1 MSDHTR
7 TLSDEGTATASRRP
21 SLLVTLTVAVF
32 IVGAIVAA
40 VIWILATG
48 STGEDI
54 AILTVC
60 ITFTLMIALMSVRE
74 LLQAGKKV
82 NA

>member
-7 TLSDEGTATASRRP
+7 TLSKEGTATASRWP
-21 SLLVTLTVAVF
+21 SLLATLTVAVY

-40 VIWILATG
+40 VLWILATG

-54 AILTVC
+54 AILTLC
-60 ITFTLMIALMSVRE
+60 IAFTLMIALMSVHE
-74 LLQAGKKV
+74 LLQAVKKV